1 MPKWFRI
8 TDWLQR
14 ILDAIRRRRKPKER
28 VRFGWKLG
36 MPVPK
41 RKPMPLDL
49 TVTNEQK
56 IQVTLNPVTATGR
69 PAPLD
74 GAPEWTVISGNS
86 TLDVASDGKSAFL
99 VSSDDPGDTQFL
111 VKADANLGAGVEEIS
126 DTIRLSVE
134 GARAASL
141 GLVAGSPIPK

>member
-1 MPKWFRI
+1 
-8 TDWLQR
+8 
-14 ILDAIRRRRKPKER
+14 
-28 VRFGWKLG
+28 